1 MTYIMCRTLLAGGG
15 TPSSAA
21 AFYGVAPA
29 GETPPASM
37 SDSMA
42 HGTSMPA
49 SMPASMGAASRTPR
63 VDVVAGAAEDLS
75 LARGDL
81 ARSAVTRWRRTRHA
95 LVCEVDGA
103 LVQVRGRGY
112 VCMSVP
118 PLVDDG

>member
-1 MTYIMCRTLLAGGG
+1 MTYHMTYIMCRTLLAGGG

-49 SMPASMGAASRTPR
+49 SMPASLSPPETVVEPEGVGVRTVCP
-63 VDVVAGAAEDLS
+63 
-75 LARGDL
+75 
-81 ARSAVTRWRRTRHA
+81 ARS
-95 LVCEVDGA
+95 CE
-103 LVQVRGRGY
+103 LT
-112 VCMSVP
+112 
-118 PLVDDG
+118 PLEPCDEPG